1 MSNQGHCSVV
11 HENLLSE
18 SSVEIVTLDSIEND
32 ALITWELDS
41 DRSVF
46 VAQLSVKSCFSY
58 LLQEDIKTFDDVILF
73 IHPEDKE
80 LVKQRLIDAV
90 NNHSEYPIILRLLD
104 NQQQYCRLTGVVE
117 GISTQKT
124 RMHVHGRMFEAK
136 LLDYDQ
142 AKRSMLDDLLLRL
155 ATINWNGSIEFT
167 QFSGQIFDE
176 TIKALNLSHLN
187 ILFLS
192 DEFNCISPLLP
203 NSSVDFVT
211 DLSASGKALTDDEI
225 KQLKNKVPV
234 LRSTSNSINSTKQHY
249 SSCLLM
255 PISKDGQLI
264 GTVNFC
270 AEGDARHFSLDEH
283 KFCKSIAKLV
293 QRNLKLMQ
301 AELLQQQYVQLEQTL
316 NEINNALSCETGAA
330 YFRHFV
336 ELIAAKLNCGWVC
349 VGVRHEANV
358 VRSLALFDDGVVSSG
373 DLIDFSASP
382 ILDKSFKDV
391 IVEENTWKKHLNPQ
405 LKARKIDSFVAIPL
419 ISAKGKLQGGLAM
432 CFDHSRTTPHLEKA
446 ILSLFSGRLSA
457 EIERQTKEQELRLL
471 AVAFETNEGII
482 ITDPN
487 FDILKVNAAFT
498 TITQFRSEDVIGEN
512 INDLTHSD
520 WHTEALGKPLSERI
534 SGLDRWSGED
544 WFCRKNGERYP
555 QRETITAVK
564 DESGAISHYVICF
577 EDISERKSAEEK
589 IKHLAF
595 YDALTGLANRR
606 LLNQKIIEQYNL
618 ATKSNLVGALLF
630 IDLDYFKA
638 INDSLGHA
646 VGDFV
651 LERVADRMKE
661 MQRPGDFLAR
671 LGGDEFVLLLPELSE
686 NPLHAELHTNLIA
699 QQYISALSL
708 PYNYNGQSLH
718 IGASIGV
725 TLYPGKDQQAEDLL
739 KQADTA
745 MYQAKTQGRKS
756 VAFFNSKMQ
765 RKADKRLHI
774 HNCLQSAIEN
784 KELFLHYQ
792 PQHMVQTGEIIGVEA
807 LVRWH
812 LGGTQ
817 LISPA
822 EFIPVAEET
831 DLIIDI
837 GSWVLK
843 AACEQF
849 IDWQTRGIFVPQ
861 ISVNV
866 STKQF
871 HDHNFVDMVMGI
883 LDDTGMDPMQLNLEI
898 TESVVIEHADDAI
911 RKMTDLKN
919 IGISFAVDDFG
930 TGYSSLGYLKRL
942 PASELK
948 IDRSFIQDIPH
959 NVSDM
964 AIVEAVL
971 AMAKHMGFNVTA
983 EGVESRQ
990 QLEFLQ
996 RQQCSFYQGFYASKP
1011 LASQYFELY
1020 VKRMQSC

>member
-1 MSNQGHCSVV
+1 MSNKGHCSVAQ
-11 HENLLSE
+11 ENLLLD
-18 SSVEIVTLDSIEND
+18 SSAKIVIQNSIEND
-32 ALITWELDS
+32 ALITWSLDTGA
-41 DRSVF
+41 SVF
-46 VAQLSVKSCFSY
+46 SAQLSAQSIFSY
-58 LLQEDIKTFDDVILF
+58 LVREGINTLNDFFSF
-73 IHPEDKE
+73 IHPDDQIV
-80 LVKQRLIDAV
+80 VKQKLGGVINRRTEESIMF
-90 NNHSEYPIILRLLD
+90 RLLD
-104 NQQQYCRLTGVVE
+104 DQGQYSWLTGVTESV
-117 GISTQKT
+117 STQCAEK
-124 RMHVHGRMFEAK
+124 RISGRMFDAQ
-136 LLDYDQ
+136 LRDYNL

-155 ATINWNGSIEFT
+155 ATINWNGSCEFT
-167 QFSGQIFDE
+167 RFTNQVFNE
-176 TIKALNLSHLN
+176 TIKALNLSDLK
-187 ILFLS
+187 ICFLS
-192 DEFNCISPLLP
+192 DEFSYVSPLLP
-203 NSSVDFVT
+203 DSCIDVVT
-211 DLSASGKALTDDEI
+211 QLCECGKALTEAEI
-225 KQLKNKVPV
+225 NQLNNNIPV
-234 LRSTSNSINSTKQHY
+234 MWDTSCGSERHFIR
-249 SSCLLM
+249 CLLL
-255 PISKDGQLI
+255 PLFKDDSLI
-264 GTVNFC
+264 GILSFFT
-270 AEGDARHFSLDEH
+270 EEDASHFSLDEH
-283 KFCKSIAKLV
+283 QFCESITTLL

-301 AELLQQQYVQLEQTL
+301 AELLQQQYFQLEETL
-316 NEINNALSCETGAA
+316 SEINNALSSETGAA
-330 YFRHFV
+330 YFRQFV

-349 VGVRHEANV
+349 IGVRHESNV
-358 VRSLALFDDGVVSSG
+358 VRALALFDNGVVSSG
-373 DLIDFSASP
+373 DLIDYSASP
-382 ILDKSFKDV
+382 ITDKYFKDA
-391 IVEENTWKKHLNPQ
+391 IVEDNTWEKYLNPQ

-419 ISAKGKLQGGLAM
+419 RSAKGKLQGGLAM
-432 CFDHSRTTPHLEKA
+432 CFDHSRTNPHLEKA
-446 ILSLFSGRLSA
+446 ILTLFSGRLSA
-457 EIERQTKEQELRLL
+457 EIERQAKEQELRLL
-471 AVAFETNEGII
+471 AIAFETNEGII

-498 TITQFRSEDVIGEN
+498 TITQFQSKDVIGKN

-564 DESGAISHYVICF
+564 DESSAISHYVICF

-606 LLNQKIIEQYNL
+606 LLNQKIVEQYNL

-651 LERVADRMKE
+651 LEQVAGRMKE

>member
-1 MSNQGHCSVV
+1 MINKGHCSVAQ
-11 HENLLSE
+11 ENLLLD
-18 SSVEIVTLDSIEND
+18 SSAQIVIQNSIENA
-32 ALITWELDS
+32 ALITWSLDT
-41 DRSVF
+41 DAAVF
-46 VAQLSVKSCFSY
+46 SAQLSAQSIFSY
-58 LLQEDIKTFDDVILF
+58 LVQEGINTLNDFFSF
-73 IHPEDKE
+73 IHPEDRIV
-80 LVKQRLIDAV
+80 VKQKLGGVINRC
-90 NNHSEYPIILRLLD
+90 SEESIMFRLLD
-104 NQQQYCRLTGVVE
+104 NQRKYNWLTGVIERV
-117 GISTQKT
+117 STQGTKK
-124 RMHVHGRMFEAK
+124 RISGRMFDAQ
-136 LLDYDQ
+136 LLNSNL
-142 AKRSMLDDLLLRL
+142 AKRNMLDDLLLRL
-155 ATINWNGSIEFT
+155 ATINWNGSNEFIPFAA
-167 QFSGQIFDE
+167 QVFNE
-176 TIKALNLSHLN
+176 TITALNLSDLK
-187 ILFLS
+187 ICFLS
-192 DEFNCISPLLP
+192 DEFSYVAPLLP
-203 NSSVDFVT
+203 DGCVDVVT
-211 DLSASGKALTDDEI
+211 QLCECGKTLTDAEI
-225 KQLKNKVPV
+225 NQLNNNTPV
-234 LRSTSNSINSTKQHY
+234 MWDTSCGGERHFIR
-249 SSCLLM
+249 CLLL
-255 PISKDGQLI
+255 PLFKDDSLI
-264 GTVNFC
+264 GILSFFTEEDVS
-270 AEGDARHFSLDEH
+270 HFSLDEH
-283 KFCKSIAKLV
+283 QFCQSITTLV

-301 AELLQQQYVQLEQTL
+301 AELLQQQYFQLEETL
-316 NEINNALSCETGAA
+316 SEINNALSSETGAA

-358 VRSLALFDDGVVSSG
+358 VRALALFDNGVVSSG
-373 DLIDFSASP
+373 DLIDYSASP
-382 ILDKSFKDV
+382 IMDKHFKDA
-391 IVEENTWKKHLNPQ
+391 IVEENTWEKYLNPQ
-405 LKARKIDSFVAIPL
+405 LKSRKIDSFVAIPL
-419 ISAKGKLQGGLAM
+419 SSAKGKLQGGLAM
-432 CFDHSRTTPHLEKA
+432 CFDHSRTNPHLEKA
-446 ILSLFSGRLSA
+446 ILTLFSGRLSA
-457 EIERQTKEQELRLL
+457 EIERQAKEQELRLL
-471 AVAFETNEGII
+471 AIAFETNEGII
-482 ITDPN
+482 ITDPQ

-498 TITQFRSEDVIGEN
+498 TITQFQSQDVIGKN

-520 WHTEALGKPLSERI
+520 WHSQALGNPLAERI

-564 DESGAISHYVICF
+564 DESNAISHYVICF
-577 EDISERKSAEEK
+577 EDISERKLAEEK

-606 LLNQKIIEQYNL
+606 LLNQKIVEQYNL

-651 LERVADRMKE
+651 LERVAERMKE
-661 MQRPGDFLAR
+661 IQRPGDFLAR

-784 KELFLHYQ
+784 NELFLHYQ

-849 IDWQTRGIFVPQ
+849 IDWQSRGICVPQ

-898 TESVVIEHADDAI
+898 TESVVIKHADDAI

-930 TGYSSLGYLKRL
+930 AGYSSLGYLKRL